1 MAAMQMAQRIMA
13 LVQQQEGG
21 IILIEG
27 EAGMGKT
34 RLLEELQHSDLGGV
48 RRQINIY
55 ASGGEAS
62 RKSQVAHLCSAGWSP
77 VQREASPE
85 LSSCMLHCQSRHSFP
100 AACWPG
106 KLLVIV
112 PATQLVC

>member
-1 MAAMQMAQRIMA
+1 MQMAQRIMA

-62 RKSQVAHLCSAGWSP
+62 RKSQVAHPALQGALCSERLLQGSAAERRP
-77 VQREASPE
+77 ASSDISF
-85 LSSCMLHCQSRHSFP
+85 LQHVGLASC
-100 AACWPG
+100 W
-106 KLLVIV
+106 
-112 PATQLVC
+112 

>member
-1 MAAMQMAQRIMA
+1 MTGMQMAQRIMA

-62 RKSQVAHLCSAGWSP
+62 RKSQVAHPALQGPLCNGRLP
-77 VQREASPE
+77 
-85 LSSCMLHCQSRHSFP
+85 
-100 AACWPG
+100 
-106 KLLVIV
+106 
-112 PATQLVC
+112 

>member
-1 MAAMQMAQRIMA
+1 MAQRIMA

-62 RKSQVAHLCSAGWSP
+62 RKSQVAHPASQGALCSKGLL
-77 VQREASPE
+77 Q
-85 LSSCMLHCQSRHSFP
+85 SSCFFTAQQLSAALPAVTFLACSMLAWQ
-100 AACWPG
+100 AVG
-106 KLLVIV
+106 
-112 PATQLVC
+112 ATQLLC

>member
-1 MAAMQMAQRIMA
+1 MTKLPLTGMQMAQRIMA

-21 IILIEG
+21 IIMIEG

-62 RKSQVAHLCSAGWSP
+62 RKSQVAHPAPQEALCKAF
-77 VQREASPE
+77 PE
-85 LSSCMLHCQSRHSFP
+85 LSS
-100 AACWPG
+100 
-106 KLLVIV
+106 
-112 PATQLVC
+112 